1 MGLGQ
6 ERKTVHTISRE
17 AFKLLEDET
26 RRRLVFMLRDSPMTV
41 KEIAGQL
48 DLTPQNIYHHM
59 SRLQDAG
66 VVGVSYE
73 KRNGHIIESYYAV
86 PADTFAYADDRIE
99 ERPLNRFMDVLLGL
113 REMGVP
119 VNPGKENAS
128 RLEELDGSYQSSL
141 SEPAN
146 RYEVCEMCSF
156 SGFFMKF
163 GPMNPLQ
170 LNRIL
175 WYANLIRMSDEEFN
189 EYLSRIGD
197 LRGFLRS
204 IAAAPTT

>member
-1 MGLGQ
+1 MEQ
-6 ERKTVHTISRE
+6 EHKAVHTISRE

-41 KEIAGQL
+41 KDIAGQL
-48 DLTPQNIYHHM
+48 GLTPQNIYHHIKK
-59 SRLQDAG
+59 LQDEG
-66 VVGVSYE
+66 MVGVSYE
-73 KRNGHIIESYYAV
+73 RRNGHIIESYYAV
-86 PADTFAYADDRIE
+86 PADTFAYSDDRID

-119 VNPGKENAS
+119 VRAEKENAS
-128 RLEELDGSYQSSL
+128 RLQELDGVYQSSL
-141 SEPAN
+141 GDPAN

-175 WYANLIRMSDEEFN
+175 WYANLIRMSEDDFS
-189 EYLSRIGD
+189 EYMQRIGD

-204 IAAAPTT
+204 IAVAPTT

>member
-1 MGLGQ
+1 MEQ
-6 ERKTVHTISRE
+6 EHKAVHTISRE

-41 KEIAGQL
+41 KDIAGQL
-48 DLTPQNIYHHM
+48 GLTPQNIYHHIKK
-59 SRLQDAG
+59 LQDEG
-66 VVGVSYE
+66 MVGVSYE
-73 KRNGHIIESYYAV
+73 RRNGHIIESYYAV
-86 PADTFAYADDRIE
+86 PADPFAYSDDRID

-113 REMGVP
+113 WEMGVP
-119 VNPGKENAS
+119 VMAGKENAS
-128 RLEELDGSYQSSL
+128 RLQELDGVYQSSL
-141 SEPAN
+141 GDPAN

-175 WYANLIRMSDEEFN
+175 WYANLIRMSEDDFS
-189 EYLSRIGD
+189 EYMQRIGD

-204 IAAAPTT
+204 IAVAPTT

>member
-1 MGLGQ
+1 MEQ
-6 ERKTVHTISRE
+6 EHKAVHTISRE

-41 KEIAGQL
+41 KDIAGQL
-48 DLTPQNIYHHM
+48 GLTPQNIYHHIKK
-59 SRLQDAG
+59 LQDEG
-66 VVGVSYE
+66 MVGVSYE
-73 KRNGHIIESYYAV
+73 RRNGHIIESYYAV
-86 PADTFAYADDRIE
+86 SADTFAYADDRIE

-113 REMGVP
+113 WEMGVP
-119 VNPGKENAS
+119 VMAGKENAS
-128 RLEELDGSYQSSL
+128 RLQELDGVYQSSL
-141 SEPAN
+141 GDPAN

-175 WYANLIRMSDEEFN
+175 WYANLIRMSDDDFS
-189 EYLSRIGD
+189 EYMQRISD

-204 IAAAPTT
+204 IAVAPTT

>member
-1 MGLGQ
+1 MGLEQ
-6 ERKTVHTISRE
+6 DRETVHRISRE

-48 DLTPQNIYHHM
+48 GLTPQNIYHHIGK
-59 SRLQDAG
+59 LQDAG

-73 KRNGHIIESYYAV
+73 RRNGHIIESYYTV
-86 PADTFAYADDRIE
+86 PADTFAYSDDRIE
-99 ERPLNRFMDVLLGL
+99 ERPINRFMDVLFGL
-113 REMGVP
+113 REMGLP
-119 VNPGKENAS
+119 VRTGKENAS
-128 RLEELDGSYQSSL
+128 RLQELDGVYQSSL
-141 SEPAN
+141 GDPAN

-175 WYANLIRMSDEEFN
+175 WYANLIRMSDGEFG
-189 EYLSRIGD
+189 EYLDRIGD

>member
-1 MGLGQ
+1 MDSEQ
-6 ERKTVHTISRE
+6 ARKTVHVISRE

-48 DLTPQNIYHHM
+48 SLTPQNIYHHIGK
-59 SRLQDAG
+59 LQDAG

-73 KRNGHIIESYYAV
+73 KRNGHIIESYYTV
-86 PADTFAYADDRIE
+86 PADTFAYSDDRIE
-99 ERPLNRFMDVLLGL
+99 ERPLNRFMDVLFGL

-119 VNPGKENAS
+119 VGTGKENAS
-128 RLEELDGSYQSSL
+128 RLMELDGAYQSSL
-141 SEPAN
+141 GEPSN

-175 WYANLIRMSDEEFN
+175 WYANLIRMSDEEFQG
-189 EYLSRIGD
+189 YLEKIGN
-197 LRGFLRS
+197 LRGFLKS
-204 IAAAPTT
+204 ISGAPTT